1 MLLRMTFR
9 LRLTL
14 LLSAL
19 FLCTGGIL
27 LGLNYALVRYR
38 LQIMPLPTV
47 RPSDAPSLIAPAN
60 GAAPSTPQAPQPPTP
75 PPEEIAQLRA
85 LQEQIVAAS
94 LRELVIQSGLALM
107 LMVVVV
113 VWLSWAIAGRVLQPV
128 QRITAVAQRLSE
140 QQLHQRIALQ
150 GPQDELKELADTF
163 DRMLDRLERAF
174 ASQQRFAAS
183 ASHELRTPLTIM
195 RTEIDVTLADSAAT
209 ADDLR
214 AMAEILREATDRS
227 ERLIDG
233 LLTLARSEQIV
244 ERYDVV
250 DLAALAAAAVRQLA
264 PQAHDLALHCETSLV
279 PVQVQGDAPL
289 IERMV
294 ANLVENAV
302 RHNQAGGWVRVG
314 VGAESEWVRLIVENS
329 GPLIGAAAVEE
340 LFLPFRRG
348 HGERV
353 GSARGAGLGLTIVR
367 AIAKAHAGT
376 VTAKARDS
384 GGLQVEL
391 RLPLAPQPDV

>member
-1 MLLRMTFR
+1 MMLRMTFR

-14 LLSAL
+14 LFSAV

-38 LQIMPLPTV
+38 LQILPLPAI
-47 RPSDAPSLIAPAN
+47 RPMTAGGLPGPAV
-60 GAAPSTPQAPQPPTP
+60 GAGLGAPQAPQPQTP
-75 PPEEIAQLRA
+75 PPQGIDELRSI
-85 LQEQIVAAS
+85 QQQIVAAS
-94 LRELVIQSGLALM
+94 LRELIIQSGLALM
-107 LMVVVV
+107 LMAVVV

-128 QRITAVAQRLSE
+128 QQITAVARRLSE
-140 QQLHQRIALQ
+140 QHLHERIALQ
-150 GPQDELKELADTF
+150 GPQDELKQLADTF
-163 DRMLDRLERAF
+163 DSMLDRLERAF

-195 RTEIDVTLADSAAT
+195 RTEIDVTLADPAAT
-209 ADDLR
+209 VDDLR

-244 ERYDVV
+244 ERRDLV
-250 DLAALAAAAVRQLA
+250 DLAATAAAAVRQIA
-264 PQAHDLALHCETSLV
+264 PQAHDLSLDCETSLV
-279 PVQVQGDAPL
+279 PIQVQGDAPL

-302 RHNQAGGWVRVG
+302 RHNQPGGWVRICIG
-314 VGAESEWVRLIVENS
+314 TEREWARLIVENS
-329 GPLIGAAAVEE
+329 GAMIPAAAVEE

-353 GSARGAGLGLTIVR
+353 GSARGTGLGLTIVR
-367 AIAKAHAGT
+367 AIAEAHAGM
-376 VTAKARDS
+376 VTAKARKG

-391 RLPLAPQPDV
+391 RLPLTPQPVV